1 MYFSR
6 TKVTAKL
13 LTTQMATSAASPRPR
28 PRQQGPRCARQE
40 PRTALQKLY
49 PGRVERCQW
58 GPLLRQ
64 CRRDSFSDFWVILCK
79 RLHVSL
85 HDCARHS
92 ETAESK
98 NLLHS
103 PSEKTFKR
111 LFHLNMYQTLCLSYD
126 LSCWPHLDFI
136 EIILT
141 WFHLHPCGHSFS
153 VICFSFCKW
162 WAIGSA
168 FAFLY
173 NYQFI

>member
-1 MYFSR
+1 MFLKDIFVFHDYIYVTHRSCITDIHIQMYFSR
-6 TKVTAKL
+6 TKVTAKR
-13 LTTQMATSAASPRPR
+13 LTTQMATSAASPKPR

-64 CRRDSFSDFWVILCK
+64 CRRDSFSDFSVILCK

-98 NLLHS
+98 NLLRS

-111 LFHLNMYQTLCLSYD
+111 LFHLISPTQ
-126 LSCWPHLDFI
+126 
-136 EIILT
+136 
-141 WFHLHPCGHSFS
+141 
-153 VICFSFCKW
+153 
-162 WAIGSA
+162 
-168 FAFLY
+168 
-173 NYQFI
+173 

>member
-1 MYFSR
+1 MQCKNSTDLSLRILLPVVFKRHLCISRLHICNTHRSCITDIHIQMYFSR
-6 TKVTAKL
+6 TKVTAKR

-111 LFHLNMYQTLCLSYD
+111 LFHLISPTQ
-126 LSCWPHLDFI
+126 
-136 EIILT
+136 
-141 WFHLHPCGHSFS
+141 
-153 VICFSFCKW
+153 
-162 WAIGSA
+162 
-168 FAFLY
+168 
-173 NYQFI
+173 